1 MPAFNLH
8 GAHAIMWA
16 KQSAMMGVHQSQT
29 DQPQSWD
36 CCNDSIS
43 HWEGLTRFKLNTDS
57 GGSHSLA
64 PNKIMNI
71 KTNCLVLLTGQA
83 GNRSENGKLDCGS
96 GLLCDSCLAFRLA
109 ACHVHTGIA
118 LKATPPIITSQASR
132 SSVTGE
138 GMVGMPAPGS
148 GINPTASSLQHP
160 TAGQENLKVQ
170 PRQLLHHKQYLTSPE
185 KDLCDYR
192 LQRKSLGFVP

>member
-1 MPAFNLH
+1 MPAFHLH

-29 DQPQSWD
+29 NQPQSWD
-36 CCNDSIS
+36 CWNDSVS

-83 GNRSENGKLDCGS
+83 GNRSENGKLDPGCSVILFLLSGS
-96 GLLCDSCLAFRLA
+96 LPVTYTQGSHSRQHPKPSPTKPATLQWQGKAWLA
-109 ACHVHTGIA
+109 
-118 LKATPPIITSQASR
+118 
-132 SSVTGE
+132 
-138 GMVGMPAPGS
+138 
-148 GINPTASSLQHP
+148 LQHQ
-160 TAGQENLKVQ
+160 AVA
-170 PRQLLHHKQYLTSPE
+170 LT
-185 KDLCDYR
+185 
-192 LQRKSLGFVP
+192 Q